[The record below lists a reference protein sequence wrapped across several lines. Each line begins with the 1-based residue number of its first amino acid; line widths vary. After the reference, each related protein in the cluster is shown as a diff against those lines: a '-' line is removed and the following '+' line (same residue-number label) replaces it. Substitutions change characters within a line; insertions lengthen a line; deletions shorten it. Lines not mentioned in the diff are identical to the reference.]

1 MGLSN
6 ETSWG
11 GRIYVNLSSQEIK
24 EWESVPMW
32 RTGTKGSYEYFKKVS
47 WNYRSVSFADGEFV
61 NKKWQTV
68 KTRDFEL
75 ILEDEWKD
83 IYVKG
88 NLWSGIGRGIFNL
101 LSSKT
106 ELWFIEIEVY
116 VNSQWY
122 YSCSV
127 KDDGEKMEWK
137 LDRPTQ
143 DNLITKV
150 EVDGKTVKGY
160 KELNEAI
167 EKNAMLMTPKQS
179 FVDDLLT
186 ETNKP
191 TETVADSSDDLPFN

>member
-1 MGLSN
+1 
-6 ETSWG
+6 
-11 GRIYVNLSSQEIK
+11 
-24 EWESVPMW
+24 
-32 RTGTKGSYEYFKKVS
+32 
-47 WNYRSVSFADGEFV
+47 
-61 NKKWQTV
+61 
-68 KTRDFEL
+68 
-75 ILEDEWKD
+75 
-83 IYVKG
+83 
-88 NLWSGIGRGIFNL
+88 
-101 LSSKT
+101 
-106 ELWFIEIEVY
+106 
-116 VNSQWY
+116 
-122 YSCSV
+122 
-127 KDDGEKMEWK
+127 MEWK